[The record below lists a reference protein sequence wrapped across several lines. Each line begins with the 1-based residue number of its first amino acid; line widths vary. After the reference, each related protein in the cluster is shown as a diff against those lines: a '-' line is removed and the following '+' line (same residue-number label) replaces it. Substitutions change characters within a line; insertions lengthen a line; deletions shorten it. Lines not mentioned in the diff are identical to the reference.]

1 MTLKEKKKALRTK
14 SDYDASSPTSEANDS
29 CVKNVLVDVMASQ
42 EEQDEY
48 TAVLGG
54 MLTVQIA
61 QADITEET
69 TDAITNAANEFLTH
83 GMGVAGAISEAGG
96 P

>member
-1 MTLKEKKKALRTK
+1 
-14 SDYDASSPTSEANDS
+14 
-29 CVKNVLVDVMASQ
+29 
-42 EEQDEY
+42 
-48 TAVLGG
+48 